1 MSSLANKKVHLAS
14 HGSPGATA
22 GDHRRRFIDVAPND
36 VLDEFVEV
44 TEEQPGRIAVTRCLL
59 GLEEVDER
67 RHQPAPVVA
76 ETAPLVASGMIRVPI
91 AATYPLTA
99 FRETVAHVQ
108 RGGKV
113 MFDVS
118 G

>member
-22 GDHRRRFIDVAPND
+22 GDHRRRFIDVAPDD
-36 VLDEFVEV
+36 VLDEFAEV

-76 ETAPLVASGMIRVPI
+76 ETAPLVASGMIRDRSQRPI
-91 AATYPLTA
+91 PSSPSAKPSPTFSGAA
-99 FRETVAHVQ
+99 R
-108 RGGKV
+108 
-113 MFDVS
+113 
-118 G
+118 